1 MPVLPLK
8 TRVRGPAPSVDA
20 SEEEDV
26 VDEALRLFRANML
39 FRNFELL
46 GGGDRLLLYLTLF
59 IHLCLKKAAGKAAKA
74 EGARELQTLA
84 SGNHVAPGDPAWPL
98 AQFIPTP
105 KTSADLETV
114 KGYLRQLR
122 ECVVA
127 RLVDRIYNED
137 GTLNKHWCVEGW
149 WRRRWRGCYTG
160 LPGSWRAVL
169 VFAIAQTPQCR

>member
-1 MPVLPLK
+1 
-8 TRVRGPAPSVDA
+8 VDA

-59 IHLCLKKAAGKAAKA
+59 IHLCLKKAAGKAVKA
-74 EGARELQTLA
+74 DGARELQTLA
-84 SGNHVAPGDPAWPL
+84 SGNRGAPGVPAWPL
-98 AQFIPTP
+98 TQFIPTP
-105 KTSADLETV
+105 KTSADLEAV

-137 GTLNKHWCVEGW
+137 GTPNKHW
-149 WRRRWRGCYTG
+149 
-160 LPGSWRAVL
+160 
-169 VFAIAQTPQCR
+169 